1 MDLPC
6 VRRDI
11 TDMKWFLL
19 AVLCGLFLVT
29 TTHAKSDKAA
39 PKQATP
45 PAPSPAVSSPSA
57 PPPSQLWLQMEI
69 SPLEKEIVKQHLGD
83 IREAQSKK
91 SIPNKTL
98 PPGVAKKGA
107 PATKLPPGWQKK
119 ITRGEVI
126 PQTVYAQA
134 QPLPEVVIRTL
145 PPPPAGTILVTLD
158 GKLVR
163 LVEATRTI
171 VDVFELK

>member
-1 MDLPC
+1 
-6 VRRDI
+6 
-11 TDMKWFLL
+11 MKWFLL
-19 AVLCGLFLVT
+19 TVLCGLFLVT
-29 TTHAKSDKAA
+29 TAPAKSDKAA

-45 PAPSPAVSSPSA
+45 PAPSPAVSSPA
-57 PPPSQLWLQMEI
+57 ALPPSQLWLQMEI

-83 IREAQSKK
+83 IREAQKK
-91 SIPNKTL
+91 ARSDKAL
-98 PPGVAKKGA
+98 PPRLAKKGA
-107 PATKLPPGWQKK
+107 PGAKLPSGWQKK
-119 ITRGEVI
+119 ITRGEVL

-134 QPLPEVVIRTL
+134 QPLPEVVIQKL
-145 PPPPAGTILVTLD
+145 PPPPAGTVLVTLD

>member
-1 MDLPC
+1 
-6 VRRDI
+6 
-11 TDMKWFLL
+11 MKWFLS
-19 AVLCGLFLVT
+19 AVLCWLCLVT
-29 TTHAKSDKAA
+29 TAPAKSDKAA
-39 PKQATP
+39 PKQTTP
-45 PAPSPAVSSPSA
+45 PAPSPAVPAPSP
-57 PPPSQLWLQMEI
+57 PWLQMDI

-91 SIPNKTL
+91 PMPNKAL
-98 PPGVAKKGA
+98 PPVLAKKGA
-107 PATKLPPGWQKK
+107 PTTKPPPGWQKK
-119 ITRGEVI
+119 ITRGEVV

-134 QPLPEVVIRTL
+134 RPLPEVVIRKL

>member
-1 MDLPC
+1 
-6 VRRDI
+6 
-11 TDMKWFLL
+11 MKWFLL
-19 AVLCGLFLVT
+19 AVLCGLSLVT
-29 TTHAKSDKAA
+29 TTYAKSDKAA

-45 PAPSPAVSSPSA
+45 PAPSPAVPSPSASSPSQ
-57 PPPSQLWLQMEI
+57 PWLQLEI
-69 SPLEKEIVKQHLGD
+69 WPLEKEIVKQHLGD
-83 IREAQSKK
+83 IREAQKK
-91 SIPNKTL
+91 SRPDKAL
-98 PPGVAKKGA
+98 PPGLAKKGTPGA
-107 PATKLPPGWQKK
+107 KLPSGWQKK

-134 QPLPEVVIRTL
+134 QPLPEVVMRKL
-145 PPPPAGTILVTLD
+145 PPPPAGTMLVTLD

>member
-1 MDLPC
+1 
-6 VRRDI
+6 
-11 TDMKWFLL
+11 MKWFLL

-29 TTHAKSDKAA
+29 TAPAKSDKAA
-39 PKQATP
+39 PKQAAP
-45 PAPSPAVSSPSA
+45 PASSPAVPSPSA
-57 PPPSQLWLQMEI
+57 PSPSQPWLQMEI

-91 SIPNKTL
+91 STPNKTL

-107 PATKLPPGWQKK
+107 PTTKLPPGWQKK
-119 ITRGEVI
+119 ITRGEVL

>member
-1 MDLPC
+1 
-6 VRRDI
+6 
-11 TDMKWFLL
+11 MKLFLI
-19 AVLCGLFLVT
+19 AVLYGFFLVT
-29 TTHAKSDKAA
+29 TASAKNDKAT
-39 PKQATP
+39 PKQAP
-45 PAPSPAVSSPSA
+45 PPVPSPAVPSPSA
-57 PPPSQLWLQMEI
+57 SSPALPWLQMEI

-91 SIPNKTL
+91 SVAGKAL
-98 PPGVAKKGA
+98 APGATKKGA
-107 PATKLPPGWQKK
+107 PAVKLPPGWQKK

-134 QPLPEVVIRTL
+134 QPLPEVVIRKL

>member
-1 MDLPC
+1 
-6 VRRDI
+6 
-11 TDMKWFLL
+11 MKLFLL
-19 AVLCGLFLVT
+19 TVLCGLFLVT
-29 TTHAKSDKAA
+29 TAPAKSDKVA

-45 PAPSPAVSSPSA
+45 PAPSPAVSSPA
-57 PPPSQLWLQMEI
+57 VPPPSQLWLQMEI

-91 SIPNKTL
+91 SMPNKAL

-107 PATKLPPGWQKK
+107 PGAKLPSGWQKK

-134 QPLPEVVIRTL
+134 QPLPEVVIRKL

-163 LVEATRTI
+163 LMETTRTI